1 MITHTVP
8 NSSCSECRVL
18 GFGMKGL
25 GLSVCVFSVS
35 LTVSGDG
42 DTASRIF
49 VQRMSLNL
57 YRGLWL
63 ESVTYGRCGV

>member
-1 MITHTVP
+1 M
-8 NSSCSECRVL
+8 
-18 GFGMKGL
+18 
-25 GLSVCVFSVS
+25 FSVS
-35 LTVSGDG
+35 LVVSGDG

-63 ESVTYGRCGV
+63 ESVTYVRSGV